1 MMNPRQVFSRVGF
14 AYAAYLTISTASQL
28 LAAALLQPF
37 RARMG
42 EDLWFVVCMLCMYP
56 AAFLVF
62 WLLMRRIPKDPAG
75 RPDMPLRAGRFL
87 GIFIICVGVMYAGNL
102 LGQLISQMADRLTG
116 RQSVNAV
123 VELVMG
129 MDTWA
134 VFLAAVAAAPVMEEL
149 LFRKLLLDRVSVF
162 GDRTAILLSGVVF
175 GLAHGNFYQF
185 FYAFGLGSIFAWVY
199 LRTRRIRFS
208 ILLHVLI
215 NFCGS
220 ILPMQL
226 LHIMRGLSGD
236 RRPPAAGTDHADA
249 GRRHLRRDSADLPA
263 QRLDPASRQLSDS
276 RREMVR
282 HGIRKQRHTGVFPGQ
297 PSVLFHGITTK
308 TGRLP

>member
-1 MMNPRQVFSRVGF
+1 MNPRQVFSRVGF

-116 RQSVNAV
+116 QQSVNAV

-226 LHIMRGLSGD
+226 LHMMRDYPVIGAHLLLGQTMLMM
-236 RRPPAAGTDHADA
+236 AAAICGVI
-249 GRRHLRRDSADLPA
+249 LLICQRRDWILLPGSCPI
-263 QRLDPASRQLSDS
+263 PAGKWFGT
-276 RREMVR
+276 VFANK
-282 HGIRKQRHTGVFPGQ
+282 GILVFFLV
-297 PSVLFHGITTK
+297 SLLFFFMA
-308 TGRLP
+308 

>member
-226 LHIMRGLSGD
+226 LHMMRDYPVIGAHLLLGQTMLMM
-236 RRPPAAGTDHADA
+236 AAAICGVI
-249 GRRHLRRDSADLPA
+249 LLICQRRDWILLPGSCPI
-263 QRLDPASRQLSDS
+263 PAG
-276 RREMVR
+276 EWFGTVFANK
-282 HGIRKQRHTGVFPGQ
+282 GILVFFLV
-297 PSVLFHGITTK
+297 SLLFFFMA
-308 TGRLP
+308 

>member
-28 LAAALLQPF
+28 LAAALLQTF

-226 LHIMRGLSGD
+226 LHIMRDYPVIGAHLLLGQTMLML
-236 RRPPAAGTDHADA
+236 AAAICGVI
-249 GRRHLRRDSADLPA
+249 LLICQRRDWILLPGSCPI
-263 QRLDPASRQLSDS
+263 PAGKWFGT
-276 RREMVR
+276 VFANK
-282 HGIRKQRHTGVFPGQ
+282 GILVFFLV
-297 PSVLFHGITTK
+297 SLLFFFMA
-308 TGRLP
+308 

>member
-102 LGQLISQMADRLTG
+102 LGQLISQMADQLTG

-208 ILLHVLI
+208 ILLHVMI

-226 LHIMRGLSGD
+226 LHMMRDYPVIGAHLLLGQTMLMM
-236 RRPPAAGTDHADA
+236 AAAICGVI
-249 GRRHLRRDSADLPA
+249 LLICQRRDWILLPGSCPI
-263 QRLDPASRQLSDS
+263 PAGKWFGT
-276 RREMVR
+276 VFANK
-282 HGIRKQRHTGVFPGQ
+282 GILVFFLV
-297 PSVLFHGITTK
+297 SLLFFFMA
-308 TGRLP
+308 

>member
-1 MMNPRQVFSRVGF
+1 MVNPRQVFSRVGF

-185 FYAFGLGSIFAWVY
+185 FYAFGLGAIFAWVY

-226 LHIMRGLSGD
+226 LHMMRDYPVIGAHLLLGQTMLML
-236 RRPPAAGTDHADA
+236 AAAICGVI
-249 GRRHLRRDSADLPA
+249 LLICQRRDWILLPGSCPI
-263 QRLDPASRQLSDS
+263 PAGKWFGT
-276 RREMVR
+276 VFANK
-282 HGIRKQRHTGVFPGQ
+282 GILVFFLV
-297 PSVLFHGITTK
+297 SLLFFFMA
-308 TGRLP
+308 

>member
-134 VFLAAVAAAPVMEEL
+134 GFLAAVAAAPVMEEL

-226 LHIMRGLSGD
+226 LHMMRDYPVIGAHLLLGQTMLML
-236 RRPPAAGTDHADA
+236 AAAICGVI
-249 GRRHLRRDSADLPA
+249 LLICQRRDWILLPGSCPI
-263 QRLDPASRQLSDS
+263 PAGKWFGT
-276 RREMVR
+276 VFANK
-282 HGIRKQRHTGVFPGQ
+282 GILVFFLV
-297 PSVLFHGITTK
+297 SLLFFFMA
-308 TGRLP
+308 

>member
-37 RARMG
+37 RAQMG
-42 EDLWFVVCMLCMYP
+42 EDLWFVACMLCMYP

-102 LGQLISQMADRLTG
+102 LGQLISQMADQLTG

-226 LHIMRGLSGD
+226 LHMMRDYPVIGAHLLLGQTMLML
-236 RRPPAAGTDHADA
+236 AAAICGVI
-249 GRRHLRRDSADLPA
+249 LLICQRRDWILLPGSCPI
-263 QRLDPASRQLSDS
+263 PAGKWFGT
-276 RREMVR
+276 VFANK
-282 HGIRKQRHTGVFPGQ
+282 GILVFFLV
-297 PSVLFHGITTK
+297 SLLFFFMA
-308 TGRLP
+308 

>member
-28 LAAALLQPF
+28 LTAALLQPF

-226 LHIMRGLSGD
+226 LHMMRDYPVIGAHLLLGQTMLMM
-236 RRPPAAGTDHADA
+236 AAAICGVI
-249 GRRHLRRDSADLPA
+249 LLICQRRDWILLPGSCPI
-263 QRLDPASRQLSDS
+263 PAGKWFGT
-276 RREMVR
+276 VFANK
-282 HGIRKQRHTGVFPGQ
+282 GILVFFLV
-297 PSVLFHGITTK
+297 SLLFFFMA
-308 TGRLP
+308 

>member
-226 LHIMRGLSGD
+226 LHMMRDYPVIGAHLLLGQTMLML
-236 RRPPAAGTDHADA
+236 AAAICGVI
-249 GRRHLRRDSADLPA
+249 LLICQRRDWILLPGSCPI
-263 QRLDPASRQLSDS
+263 PAGKWFGT
-276 RREMVR
+276 VFANK
-282 HGIRKQRHTGVFPGQ
+282 GILVFFLV
-297 PSVLFHGITTK
+297 SLLFFFMA
-308 TGRLP
+308 

>member
-226 LHIMRGLSGD
+226 LHMMRDYPVIGAHLLLGQTMLMM
-236 RRPPAAGTDHADA
+236 AAAICGVI
-249 GRRHLRRDSADLPA
+249 LLICQRRDWILLPGSCPI
-263 QRLDPASRQLSDS
+263 PAGKWFGT
-276 RREMVR
+276 VFANK
-282 HGIRKQRHTGVFPGQ
+282 GILVFFLV
-297 PSVLFHGITTK
+297 SLLFFFMA
-308 TGRLP
+308 

>member
-220 ILPMQL
+220 ILPIQL
-226 LHIMRGLSGD
+226 LHMMRDYPVIGAHLLLGQTMLMM
-236 RRPPAAGTDHADA
+236 AAAICGVI
-249 GRRHLRRDSADLPA
+249 LLICQRRDWILLPGSCPI
-263 QRLDPASRQLSDS
+263 PAGKWFGT
-276 RREMVR
+276 VFANK
-282 HGIRKQRHTGVFPGQ
+282 GILVFFLV
-297 PSVLFHGITTK
+297 SLLFFFMA
-308 TGRLP
+308 

>member
-1 MMNPRQVFSRVGF
+1 MMNPRQVFSRIGF

-116 RQSVNAV
+116 QQSVNAV

-226 LHIMRGLSGD
+226 LHMMRDYPVIGAHLLLGQTMLMM
-236 RRPPAAGTDHADA
+236 AAAICGVI
-249 GRRHLRRDSADLPA
+249 LLICQRRDWILLPGSCPI
-263 QRLDPASRQLSDS
+263 PAGKWFGT
-276 RREMVR
+276 VFANK
-282 HGIRKQRHTGVFPGQ
+282 GILVFFLV
-297 PSVLFHGITTK
+297 SLLFFFMA
-308 TGRLP
+308 

>member
-102 LGQLISQMADRLTG
+102 LGQLISQMADQLTG

-185 FYAFGLGSIFAWVY
+185 FYAFGLGTIFAWVY

-226 LHIMRGLSGD
+226 LHMMRDYPVIGAHLLLGQTMLMM
-236 RRPPAAGTDHADA
+236 AAAICGVI
-249 GRRHLRRDSADLPA
+249 LLICQRRDWILLPGSCPI
-263 QRLDPASRQLSDS
+263 PAGKWFGT
-276 RREMVR
+276 VFANK
-282 HGIRKQRHTGVFPGQ
+282 GILVFFLV
-297 PSVLFHGITTK
+297 SLLFFFMA
-308 TGRLP
+308 

>member
-62 WLLMRRIPKDPAG
+62 WLLIRRIPKDPAG

-226 LHIMRGLSGD
+226 LHMMRDYPVIGAHLLLGQTMLML
-236 RRPPAAGTDHADA
+236 AAAICGVI
-249 GRRHLRRDSADLPA
+249 LLICQRRDWILLPGSCPI
-263 QRLDPASRQLSDS
+263 PAGKWFGT
-276 RREMVR
+276 VFANK
-282 HGIRKQRHTGVFPGQ
+282 GILVFFLV
-297 PSVLFHGITTK
+297 SLLFFFMA
-308 TGRLP
+308 

>member
-134 VFLAAVAAAPVMEEL
+134 VFLAAVAAAPIMEEL

-226 LHIMRGLSGD
+226 LHMMRDYPVIGAHLLLGQTMLMM
-236 RRPPAAGTDHADA
+236 AAAICGVI
-249 GRRHLRRDSADLPA
+249 LLICQRRDWILLPGSCPI
-263 QRLDPASRQLSDS
+263 PAGKWFGT
-276 RREMVR
+276 VFANK
-282 HGIRKQRHTGVFPGQ
+282 GILVFFLV
-297 PSVLFHGITTK
+297 SLLFFFMA
-308 TGRLP
+308 

>member
-37 RARMG
+37 RAQMG

-226 LHIMRGLSGD
+226 LHMMRDYPVIGAHLLLGQTMLML
-236 RRPPAAGTDHADA
+236 AAAICGVI
-249 GRRHLRRDSADLPA
+249 LLICQRRDWILLPGSCPI
-263 QRLDPASRQLSDS
+263 PAGKWFGT
-276 RREMVR
+276 VFANK
-282 HGIRKQRHTGVFPGQ
+282 GILVFFLV
-297 PSVLFHGITTK
+297 SLLFFFMA
-308 TGRLP
+308 

>member
-28 LAAALLQPF
+28 LTAALLQPF

-102 LGQLISQMADRLTG
+102 LGQLISQMADRFTG

-185 FYAFGLGSIFAWVY
+185 FYAFGLGAIFAWVY

-226 LHIMRGLSGD
+226 LHMMRDYPVIGAHLLLGQTMLMM
-236 RRPPAAGTDHADA
+236 AAAICGVI
-249 GRRHLRRDSADLPA
+249 LLICQRRDWILLPGSCPI
-263 QRLDPASRQLSDS
+263 PAGKWFGT
-276 RREMVR
+276 VFANK
-282 HGIRKQRHTGVFPGQ
+282 GILVFFLV
-297 PSVLFHGITTK
+297 SFLFFFMA
-308 TGRLP
+308 

>member
-102 LGQLISQMADRLTG
+102 LGQLISQMADQLTG

-185 FYAFGLGSIFAWVY
+185 FYAFGLGTIFAWVY

-226 LHIMRGLSGD
+226 LHIMRDYPVIGAHLLLGQTMLML
-236 RRPPAAGTDHADA
+236 AAAICGVI
-249 GRRHLRRDSADLPA
+249 LLICQRRDWILLPGSCPI
-263 QRLDPASRQLSDS
+263 PAGKWFGT
-276 RREMVR
+276 VFANK
-282 HGIRKQRHTGVFPGQ
+282 GILVFFLV
-297 PSVLFHGITTK
+297 SLLFFFMA
-308 TGRLP
+308 

>member
-116 RQSVNAV
+116 QQSVNAV

-208 ILLHVLI
+208 ILLHVMI

-226 LHIMRGLSGD
+226 LHMMRDYPVIGAHLLLGQTMLMM
-236 RRPPAAGTDHADA
+236 AAAICGVI
-249 GRRHLRRDSADLPA
+249 LLICQRRDWILLPGSCPI
-263 QRLDPASRQLSDS
+263 PAGKWFGT
-276 RREMVR
+276 VFANK
-282 HGIRKQRHTGVFPGQ
+282 GILVFFLV
-297 PSVLFHGITTK
+297 SLLFFFMA
-308 TGRLP
+308 

>member
-116 RQSVNAV
+116 QQSVNAV

-226 LHIMRGLSGD
+226 LHMMRDYPVIGAHLLLGQTMLMM
-236 RRPPAAGTDHADA
+236 AAAICGVI
-249 GRRHLRRDSADLPA
+249 LLICQRRDWILLPGSCPI
-263 QRLDPASRQLSDS
+263 PAGKWFGT
-276 RREMVR
+276 VFANK
-282 HGIRKQRHTGVFPGQ
+282 GILVFFLV
-297 PSVLFHGITTK
+297 SLLFFFMA
-308 TGRLP
+308 

>member
-28 LAAALLQPF
+28 LATALLQPF

-226 LHIMRGLSGD
+226 LHMMRDYPVIGAHLLLGQTMLML
-236 RRPPAAGTDHADA
+236 AAAICGVI
-249 GRRHLRRDSADLPA
+249 LLICQRRDWILLPGSCPI
-263 QRLDPASRQLSDS
+263 PAGKWFGT
-276 RREMVR
+276 VFANK
-282 HGIRKQRHTGVFPGQ
+282 GILVFFLV
-297 PSVLFHGITTK
+297 SLLFFFMA
-308 TGRLP
+308 

>member
-185 FYAFGLGSIFAWVY
+185 FYAFGLGAIFAWVY

-226 LHIMRGLSGD
+226 LHMMRDYPVIGAHLLLGQTMLMM
-236 RRPPAAGTDHADA
+236 AAAICGVI
-249 GRRHLRRDSADLPA
+249 LLICQRRDWILLPGSCPI
-263 QRLDPASRQLSDS
+263 PAGKWFGT
-276 RREMVR
+276 VFANK
-282 HGIRKQRHTGVFPGQ
+282 GILVFFLV
-297 PSVLFHGITTK
+297 SLLFFFMA
-308 TGRLP
+308 

>member
-134 VFLAAVAAAPVMEEL
+134 VFLAAVAAAPIMEEL

-199 LRTRRIRFS
+199 LRTHRIRFS

-226 LHIMRGLSGD
+226 LHMMRDYPVIGAHLLLGQTMLMLAAAICGVILLICQRKDWILLPGSC
-236 RRPPAAGTDHADA
+236 PIPAGKWFGTVFANK
-249 GRRHLRRDSADLPA
+249 
-263 QRLDPASRQLSDS
+263 
-276 RREMVR
+276 
-282 HGIRKQRHTGVFPGQ
+282 GILVFFLV
-297 PSVLFHGITTK
+297 SLLFFFMA
-308 TGRLP
+308 

>member
-134 VFLAAVAAAPVMEEL
+134 VFLAEVAAAPVMEEL

-226 LHIMRGLSGD
+226 LHMMRDYPVIGAHLLLGQTMLML
-236 RRPPAAGTDHADA
+236 AAAICGVI
-249 GRRHLRRDSADLPA
+249 LLICQRRDWILLPGSCPI
-263 QRLDPASRQLSDS
+263 PAGKWFGT
-276 RREMVR
+276 VFANK
-282 HGIRKQRHTGVFPGQ
+282 GILVFFLV
-297 PSVLFHGITTK
+297 SLLFFFMA
-308 TGRLP
+308 

>member
-28 LAAALLQPF
+28 LTAALLQPF

-134 VFLAAVAAAPVMEEL
+134 VVLAAVAAAPVMEEL
-149 LFRKLLLDRVSVF
+149 LFRKLLLDRAAVF

-185 FYAFGLGSIFAWVY
+185 FYAFGLGAIFAWVY

-226 LHIMRGLSGD
+226 LHMMRDYPVIGAHLLLGQTMLMM
-236 RRPPAAGTDHADA
+236 AAAICGVI
-249 GRRHLRRDSADLPA
+249 LLICQRRDWILLPGSCPI
-263 QRLDPASRQLSDS
+263 PAGKWFGT
-276 RREMVR
+276 VFANK
-282 HGIRKQRHTGVFPGQ
+282 GILVFFLV
-297 PSVLFHGITTK
+297 SFLFFFMA
-308 TGRLP
+308 

>member
-220 ILPMQL
+220 MLPMQL
-226 LHIMRGLSGD
+226 LHMMRDYPVIGAHLLLGQTMLMM
-236 RRPPAAGTDHADA
+236 AAAICGVI
-249 GRRHLRRDSADLPA
+249 LLICQRRDWILLPGSCPI
-263 QRLDPASRQLSDS
+263 PAGKWFGT
-276 RREMVR
+276 VFANK
-282 HGIRKQRHTGVFPGQ
+282 GILVFFLV
-297 PSVLFHGITTK
+297 SLLFFFMA
-308 TGRLP
+308 

>member
-134 VFLAAVAAAPVMEEL
+134 VFLAAVAAAPIMEEL

-185 FYAFGLGSIFAWVY
+185 FYAFGLGAIFAWVY

-226 LHIMRGLSGD
+226 LHMMRDYPLIGAHLLLGQTMLMM
-236 RRPPAAGTDHADA
+236 AAAICGVI
-249 GRRHLRRDSADLPA
+249 LLICQRRDWILLPGSCPI
-263 QRLDPASRQLSDS
+263 PAGKWFGT
-276 RREMVR
+276 VFANK
-282 HGIRKQRHTGVFPGQ
+282 GILVFFLV
-297 PSVLFHGITTK
+297 SLLFFFMA
-308 TGRLP
+308 

>member
-134 VFLAAVAAAPVMEEL
+134 VFLAAVAAAPIMEEL

-185 FYAFGLGSIFAWVY
+185 FYAFGLGAIFAWVY

-226 LHIMRGLSGD
+226 LHMMRDYPVIGAHLLLGQTMLML
-236 RRPPAAGTDHADA
+236 AAAICGVI
-249 GRRHLRRDSADLPA
+249 LLICQRRDWILLPGSCPI
-263 QRLDPASRQLSDS
+263 PAGKWFGT
-276 RREMVR
+276 VFANK
-282 HGIRKQRHTGVFPGQ
+282 GILVFFLV
-297 PSVLFHGITTK
+297 SLLFFFMA
-308 TGRLP
+308 

>member
-37 RARMG
+37 RAQMG

-123 VELVMG
+123 VELVKG

-226 LHIMRGLSGD
+226 LHMMRDYPVIGAHLLLGQTMLML
-236 RRPPAAGTDHADA
+236 AAAICGVI
-249 GRRHLRRDSADLPA
+249 LLICQRRDWILLPGSCPI
-263 QRLDPASRQLSDS
+263 PAGKWFGT
-276 RREMVR
+276 VFANK
-282 HGIRKQRHTGVFPGQ
+282 GILVFFLV
-297 PSVLFHGITTK
+297 SLLFFFMA
-308 TGRLP
+308 

>member
-185 FYAFGLGSIFAWVY
+185 FYAFGLGAIFAWVY

-226 LHIMRGLSGD
+226 LHMMRDYPVIGAHLLLGQTMLMM
-236 RRPPAAGTDHADA
+236 AAAICGVI
-249 GRRHLRRDSADLPA
+249 LLICQRRDWILLPGSCPI
-263 QRLDPASRQLSDS
+263 PARKWFGT
-276 RREMVR
+276 VFANK
-282 HGIRKQRHTGVFPGQ
+282 GILVFFLV
-297 PSVLFHGITTK
+297 SLLFFFMA
-308 TGRLP
+308 

>member
-185 FYAFGLGSIFAWVY
+185 FYAFGLGAIFAWVY

-226 LHIMRGLSGD
+226 LHMMRDYPVIGAHLLLGQTMLML
-236 RRPPAAGTDHADA
+236 AAAICGVI
-249 GRRHLRRDSADLPA
+249 LLICQRRDWILLPGSCPI
-263 QRLDPASRQLSDS
+263 PAGKWFGT
-276 RREMVR
+276 VFANK
-282 HGIRKQRHTGVFPGQ
+282 GILVFFLV
-297 PSVLFHGITTK
+297 SLLFFFMA
-308 TGRLP
+308 

>member
-134 VFLAAVAAAPVMEEL
+134 VFLAAVAAAPIMEEL

-226 LHIMRGLSGD
+226 LHIMRDYPVIGAHLLLGQTMLML
-236 RRPPAAGTDHADA
+236 AAAICGVI
-249 GRRHLRRDSADLPA
+249 LLICQRRDWILLPGSCPI
-263 QRLDPASRQLSDS
+263 PAGKWFGT
-276 RREMVR
+276 VFANK
-282 HGIRKQRHTGVFPGQ
+282 GILVFFLV
-297 PSVLFHGITTK
+297 SLLFFFMA
-308 TGRLP
+308 

>member
-116 RQSVNAV
+116 QQSVNAV

-226 LHIMRGLSGD
+226 LHMMRDYPVIGAHLLLGQTMLML
-236 RRPPAAGTDHADA
+236 AAAICGVI
-249 GRRHLRRDSADLPA
+249 LLICQRRDWILLPGSCPI
-263 QRLDPASRQLSDS
+263 PAGKWFGT
-276 RREMVR
+276 VFANK
-282 HGIRKQRHTGVFPGQ
+282 GILVFFLV
-297 PSVLFHGITTK
+297 SLLFFFMA
-308 TGRLP
+308 